1 MAKKSDFELK
11 NLTKIQKDCLGLI
24 ESLGIYELRALARV
38 FGGNSPTTLKRNDHI
53 SIVMNKIISG
63 EDLQPIPL
71 RQGRPYKEL
80 SNIEGILTELSNLTG
95 KDYTMK
101 PLQIRT
107 SSPLQKMVVFRQ
119 MEQEIVDKK
128 MFPIEVRGVIC
139 TKESGDELYLINQDN
154 GKHVL
159 VKADSRLKPFDYVT
173 GTAVIMNEDKEYI
186 LDTIKSINYQI
197 VSSYHEIIDEYH
209 SALPEK
215 TLEID
220 GQKIL
225 LGSRYLI
232 KDNFLCNEEK
242 VKNLVKTFRAN
253 GVVTI
258 ALAANVMYEN
268 FLSIKSLGFNNA
280 FLLKYD
286 EKPSVLCDTFIML
299 IEHVNRI
306 QNLGMKVA
314 IFIEDLT
321 TFANAIDFAAK
332 TSGRTLMGHNETT
345 VELIKKFVM
354 LAKAGV
360 NGKHTTLFTTYDD
373 SDMFDQLFTS
383 SVFKVSKKLN

>member
-1 MAKKSDFELK
+1 MAKKSDFEFK

-38 FGGNSPTTLKRNDHI
+38 FGDNAPTTLKRNDHI
-53 SIVMNKIISG
+53 KIVMNKIISG
-63 EDLQPIPL
+63 EDLEPIPL

-95 KDYTMK
+95 KDYSMK
-101 PLQIRT
+101 PVQIRT
-107 SSPLQKMVVFRQ
+107 SAPLQKVVVFRQ
-119 MEQEIVDKK
+119 LEQEIVDKK
-128 MFPIEVRGVIC
+128 MFPIEVRGVLC
-139 TKESGDELYLINQDN
+139 TKDDSDELYLVNQDN

-159 VKADSRLKPFDYVT
+159 VKKDEHLKPFDYIT
-173 GTAVIMNEDKEYI
+173 GTAVIMNEDKEYV
-186 LDTIKSINYQI
+186 LDTVKSINYQT
-197 VSSYHEIIDEYH
+197 VSTYHEIIDEYH
-209 SALPEK
+209 SAVPEK
-215 TLEID
+215 TLQID
-220 GQKIL
+220 GQNIL

-232 KDNFLCNEEK
+232 KDKLLENEDK
-242 VKNLVKTFRAN
+242 IKNLVKTLRNN
-253 GVVTI
+253 GVVTL

-268 FLSIKSLGFNNA
+268 FLSIKALGFNNA

-286 EKPSVLCDTFIML
+286 EKPSVLCETFMMF

-314 IFIEDLT
+314 IFVEDLS
-321 TFANAIDFAAK
+321 TFANAIDFAGK
-332 TSGRTLMGHNETT
+332 TNGRTLMGHNETT

-360 NGKHTTLFTTYDD
+360 NSKHTTLFATYDE

-383 SVFKVSKKLN
+383 AVYKVSKKLN